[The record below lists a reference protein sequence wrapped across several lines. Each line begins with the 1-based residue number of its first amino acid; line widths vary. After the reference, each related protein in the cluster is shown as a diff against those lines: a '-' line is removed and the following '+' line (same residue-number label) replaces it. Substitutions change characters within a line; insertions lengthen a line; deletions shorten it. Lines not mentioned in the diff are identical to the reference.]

1 MNSQIAIARR
11 NLEHAGSPADRRRY
25 VGALVLRVAGSIEMM
40 KEKVDADAQA
50 FRRLLAAWLTEEVSV
65 AVRPFAI
72 PDDVH
77 RARLY
82 LAAALLTGLGEAGLA
97 AWIFAHWQVPWW
109 IGAVTAVVVTVVL
122 HGAFHVLA
130 YEEERPRRAIYLI
143 KRYAVAP
150 ASLIF
155 FVAFA
160 VFALARYTYD
170 PTFVLILLPAFSI
183 GLWLGTLSLLVLS
196 AGLFTIA
203 HILNWSRRAAREY
216 WATKQRMQEN
226 ENFLSELR
234 GGDSAIPTGSI
245 TKLEV
250 SDAGSTEEHNA
261 ATATHPELVGRFRK
275 N

>member
-1 MNSQIAIARR
+1 MNLQITRARR

-25 VGALVLRVAGSIEMM
+25 VAALVLRVIGVIEML
-40 KEKVDADAQA
+40 KEKAEADAQA
-50 FRRLLAAWLTEEVSV
+50 FRRLLAAWSSEEAPDGVK
-65 AVRPFAI
+65 PFAI
-72 PDDVH
+72 PNDVH
-77 RARLY
+77 RAGLY
-82 LAAALLTGLGEAGLA
+82 LAAAFLTGLGEAGLA

-122 HGAFHVLA
+122 HGAFHALA
-130 YEEERPRRAIYLI
+130 YEEQRPRRAIFLI

-150 ASLIF
+150 ASLTF
-155 FVAFA
+155 FLAFA

-203 HILNWSRRAAREY
+203 HILNWSRRAALEY
-216 WATKQRMQEN
+216 WATKRLMQEN

-234 GGDSAIPTGSI
+234 GGVSSTPIGSI
-245 TKLEV
+245 TKSEV
-250 SDAGSTEEHNA
+250 SDADSTEEHNVA
-261 ATATHPELVGRFRK
+261 GTHPELVGRFRK